1 MLLTDLDERVRI
13 LEMPESKF
21 ENKPISSNIQRTRV
35 NRIFRVKNSAND
47 SNDKAKHQN
56 SEESK

>member
-21 ENKPISSNIQRTRV
+21 ENKPISSNIQRTGV
-35 NRIFRVKNSAND
+35 NRTFRVIKAKD
-47 SNDKAKHQN
+47 SNDKAIHQN